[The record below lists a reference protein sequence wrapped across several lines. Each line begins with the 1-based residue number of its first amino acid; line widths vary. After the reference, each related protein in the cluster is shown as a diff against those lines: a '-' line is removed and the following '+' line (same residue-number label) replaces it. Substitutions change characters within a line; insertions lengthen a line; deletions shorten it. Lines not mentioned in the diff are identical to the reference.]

1 MNRNEIIQNIQIE
14 DEQMKYWKKRS
25 YFYSNIRAVT
35 IILAIIFLFY
45 GYYQNVMGY
54 IPSCIMLFGFIYAV
68 WKHRTVKAKYID
80 HEVSKEVWED
90 ILCRKEDQW
99 KEFADTGEE
108 FLTEELTQ
116 AYDLDLLGK
125 ASLYQYLCVAKTPF
139 GRKRLAA
146 LLSCQKQSLDEMEK
160 RSEAVQELAKQK
172 TFTLFFIKICKIFAR
187 HRHKKKLSFLDDLID
202 EIEKD
207 DSRVPSWLQYAAYTY
222 SILILAVLV
231 LSLLH
236 IISFSFFLIF
246 SVISLCIG
254 LLFFIKQ
261 SKIIGTTEPLID
273 FIADYEPIFQAI
285 QNFSFNSEVLCNIQN
300 DMEMA
305 CTAAKELHKITL
317 MIQIRSNSIFFFIS
331 NALALFDTICVI
343 SIQKWKQRYGKAVRK
358 WLMDIADLEAY
369 ASLAQIAMIKEESC
383 NPNYQ
388 ENTPYFNAKDLYHP
402 LLSEEKCVKNSIELK
417 DGTYLITGSNMSGKT
432 TFLRTVGINM
442 VLMHAGAAICAKQF
456 SASTMH
462 VFTSMRVHD
471 NVSEGIST
479 FYAEIQ
485 RIQKMNEASKKKED
499 MLVLIDE
506 IFKGTNSADRL
517 YCATN
522 AIRHLHKPW
531 IITMVST
538 HDFELCDLEN
548 DENVQAHNYHFSEY
562 YEDGNICFDYQ
573 LKQGKCT
580 TTNARELMRLA
591 GFEEVL

>member
-1 MNRNEIIQNIQIE
+1 MNKNEIIQNIQKE

-45 GYYQNVMGY
+45 GYYQNVIGY
-54 IPSCIMLFGFIYAV
+54 IPSIIMLAGFIYAV
-68 WKHRTVKAKYID
+68 WKHRVVKAKYID

-146 LLSCQKQSLDEMEK
+146 LLSCQKQSLDEMKK
-160 RSEAVQELAKQK
+160 RSEAVQELANKK
-172 TFTLFFIKICKIFAR
+172 EFTLFFIKICKMFAR
-187 HRHKKKLSFLDDLID
+187 HRHKKKLSFLDDLVD
-202 EIEKD
+202 EIEKE
-207 DSRVPSWLQYAAYTY
+207 DSKLPTWLPYVTYAY
-222 SILILAVLV
+222 SIIILAVLV
-231 LSLLH
+231 LSLLQL
-236 IISFSFFLIF
+236 ISFSVFLII

-254 LLFFIKQ
+254 LLCFIKQ

-273 FIADYEPIFQAI
+273 FIVDYEPIFHAI
-285 QNFSFNSEVLCNIQN
+285 QNSSFNSKALCKIQN
-300 DMEMA
+300 DVEMA
-305 CTAAKELHKITL
+305 CLAAKELHKIML
-317 MIQIRSNSIFFFIS
+317 MVQIRSNSIFFFIS
-331 NALALFDTICVI
+331 NALALFDTLCVI
-343 SIQKWKQRYGKAVRK
+343 SIQNWKQRYGKEVRK

-369 ASLAQIAMIKEESC
+369 ASLAQIAMIKDESC
-383 NPNYQ
+383 NPDYQ

-432 TFLRTVGINM
+432 TFLRTIGINM

-456 SASTMH
+456 GASTMH

-548 DENVQAHNYHFSEY
+548 DLNVQAHNYHFSEY
-562 YEDGNICFDYQ
+562 YEDGKIGFDYQ

>member
-1 MNRNEIIQNIQIE
+1 MNKNEIIQNIQKE

-68 WKHRTVKAKYID
+68 WKHRVVKAKYID

-146 LLSCQKQSLDEMEK
+146 LLSCQKQSLDEMKK
-160 RSEAVQELAKQK
+160 RSEAVQELANKK
-172 TFTLFFIKICKIFAR
+172 EFTLFFIKICKMFAR
-187 HRHKKKLSFLDDLID
+187 HRHKKKLSFLDDLVD

-207 DSRVPSWLQYAAYTY
+207 ESKVPTWLPYVTYAY
-222 SILILAVLV
+222 SIIILAVLV
-231 LSLLH
+231 LSLLQL
-236 IISFSFFLIF
+236 ISFSVFLII

-254 LLFFIKQ
+254 LLCFIKQ

-285 QNFSFNSEVLCNIQN
+285 QNSSFNSEVLCNIQN

-317 MIQIRSNSIFFFIS
+317 MVQIRSNSIFFFIS
-331 NALALFDTICVI
+331 NALTLFDTICVI
-343 SIQKWKQRYGKAVRK
+343 SIQKWKQRYGKEVRK

-369 ASLAQIAMIKEESC
+369 ASLAQIAMIKDESC

-432 TFLRTVGINM
+432 TFLRTIGINM

-456 SASTMH
+456 GASTMH

-522 AIRHLHKPW
+522 AIRHLHKSW

-548 DENVQAHNYHFSEY
+548 DLNVQAHNYHFSEY
-562 YEDGNICFDYQ
+562 YEDGKIGFDYQ